1 MIDKSK
7 KISFNSHALMAI
19 PYATFCPA
27 SAPDRQTIGGD
38 AVAREGLVM
47 SRIHNA
53 TSRVASTMLISGIGE
68 WGLKFVEDN
77 VRCFCRK

>member
-38 AVAREGLVM
+38 AVALEALRQL
-47 SRIHNA
+47 RIRLFPNRCNHA
-53 TSRVASTMLISGIGE
+53 AHISIPTMIA
-68 WGLKFVEDN
+68 
-77 VRCFCRK
+77 